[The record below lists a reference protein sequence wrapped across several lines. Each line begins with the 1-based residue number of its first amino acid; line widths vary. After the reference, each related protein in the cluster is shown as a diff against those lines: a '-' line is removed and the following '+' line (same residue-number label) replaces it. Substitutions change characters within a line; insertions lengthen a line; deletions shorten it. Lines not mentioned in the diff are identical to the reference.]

1 MFPTIWTPADHS
13 EKLLTALNIA
23 HSLFSFFPAVE
34 SFPNFNLAQ
43 HNLVILQI
51 NNRIFSITKT
61 KVHYLFEQK
70 EANFSSQ
77 NAFANSLLAAS
88 MMTVSIL
95 WSKFSEKQE
104 YIFNLCKKAYLEENT
119 DAEVPVVKK
128 SMYQK
133 KFNSF
138 WLVTSWKLPQQGLGL
153 ITTRK

>member
-1 MFPTIWTPADHS
+1 
-13 EKLLTALNIA
+13 
-23 HSLFSFFPAVE
+23 
-34 SFPNFNLAQ
+34 
-43 HNLVILQI
+43 
-51 NNRIFSITKT
+51 
-61 KVHYLFEQK
+61 
-70 EANFSSQ
+70 
-77 NAFANSLLAAS
+77 

-119 DAEVPVVKK
+119 DAEVLVVKK